1 MAEARGT
8 LPPIVTVGQRGEHA
22 LLEWLRRQLPGPG
35 TGVIIGIGDDAA
47 VLSPTR
53 GAWLVQTTDA
63 LVEGVHFDL
72 RWSTPDE
79 LGRRAVAVNL
89 SDLAAMGARPAWLL
103 LSLILPD
110 TLPVA
115 AFEALVTAVTAAA
128 RHAGATLVGGNI
140 TRTTGPL
147 VVDVTA
153 TGHVRPRRVLRR
165 DAARPGDELWLT
177 GSIGAAAA
185 GLAMLREGGPG
196 DAACIAR
203 YKVPAPRLRDAWAM
217 AGDRAARAAVDLSDG
232 LADAVHQLTSASGVG
247 ARLDAAALPIEPA
260 ARAWFTARGDDPILA
275 AIGASDDYE
284 MLFAVSPRAKGRLRA
299 ARAASAT
306 PFTCIGTL
314 TKQAGCVLTRDGV
327 DAPLPTGFEHFA
339 SV

>member
-1 MAEARGT
+1 M
-8 LPPIVTVGQRGEHA
+8 TVGQRGEHA
-22 LLEWLRRQLPGPG
+22 LLDWLRRQLPGPG

-47 VLSPTR
+47 VLAPTR
-53 GAWLVQTTDA
+53 GSWLVQTTDA

-72 RWSTPDE
+72 RWSTPEDI
-79 LGRRAVAVNL
+79 GQRAVAVNL
-89 SDLAAMGARPAWLL
+89 SDLAAMGARPSWLL

-110 TLPVA
+110 SLPVA
-115 AFEALVTAVTAAA
+115 GFEALVAAVSTAA
-128 RHAGATLVGGNI
+128 RLAGATLVGGNL
-140 TRTTGPL
+140 TRTDGPL

-165 DAARPGDELWLT
+165 DAARAGDQLWLT
-177 GSIGAAAA
+177 GSIGASAA
-185 GLAMLREGGPG
+185 GLAMLRAGGPG

-203 YKVPAPRLRDAWAM
+203 YKVPTPRLREAWAV
-217 AGDRAARAAVDLSDG
+217 ARDRAAKAAVDLSDG
-232 LADAVHQLTSASGVG
+232 LADAVHQLTSAAGVG

-260 ARAWFTARGDDPILA
+260 ARAWFVARGEDPVVA

-284 MLFAVSPRAKGRLRA
+284 LLFAVAPRAQGRLRA

-314 TKQAGCVLTRDGV
+314 TKQTGCVLTRDGV
-327 DAPLPTGFEHFA
+327 DVPLPAGFEHFA